1 MQARKGER
9 ARTARRPFFSSLV
22 WLVGE
27 SRPAGSKGNESR
39 KPDCRTTAMGWVK
52 YALRKQVTLDVGRT

>member
-1 MQARKGER
+1 MQARRGER
-9 ARTARRPFFSSLV
+9 ARAARRPFFSSLV

-39 KPDCRTTAMGWVK
+39 KPDCRTTAMGWVEN
-52 YALRKQVTLDVGRT
+52 ALRTHVTLDAGWT